1 MFNKR
6 ADGVRIGGMDP
17 IVQIMP
23 YLMPMRCDSQ
33 VFLKHQI
40 DLSKMNAYI
49 KEQRDTKGERIS
61 HMELIIAAYI
71 RALSCNPNINRFI
84 MNKKYYSRNN
94 CTVSFNVLKDPKD
107 ADQGETV
114 VKLKFDLTDTVYDVR
129 DRVDAGI
136 AANRGDQ
143 PKNFLDTLAAGL
155 LKVPGLPTLIVG
167 LVRLL
172 DALNMTPKILVDELP
187 FYSGMYVTN
196 TASIGLTDVY
206 HHIYNFGNVSIFLSM
221 GKPERVA
228 VTDREGTRMKRYLP
242 IGITVDER
250 VCSGAHYA
258 LFFSD
263 MKHFLDHPE
272 LLEAAPESV
281 KFDKNCEYHEPKPQK
296 KA

>member
-1 MFNKR
+1 
-6 ADGVRIGGMDP
+6 MDP

-33 VFLKHQI
+33 VFLKHNI
-40 DLSKMNAYI
+40 DLSKLNAYI
-49 KEQRDTKGERIS
+49 KEQRAKGERIS
-61 HMELIIAAYI
+61 HMQIIMAAYL
-71 RALSCNPNINRFI
+71 RALGQNPNINRFI
-84 MNKKYYSRNN
+84 LNKKYYSRNN
-94 CTVSFNVLKDPKD
+94 CSISFNVLKDPTD
-107 ADQGETV
+107 ADKGETV
-114 VKLKFDLTDTVYDVR
+114 VKLKFDLTDTIYDVR
-129 DRVDAGI
+129 DRVEAGI

-143 PKNFLDTLAAGL
+143 PENFLDKLAAGL
-155 LKVPGLPTLIVG
+155 LKVPGLPALIVG
-167 LVRLL
+167 IVKFL
-172 DALNMTPKILVDELP
+172 DAVNMTPRVLVDELP
-187 FYSGMYVTN
+187 FYSSMYVTN

-221 GKPERVA
+221 GKPERIA

-272 LLEAAPESV
+272 LLETAPESV
-281 KFDKNCEYHEPKPQK
+281 KFDKNCEYHVPKPVK
-296 KA
+296 E

>member
-6 ADGVRIGGMDP
+6 ADGIRIGGMDP

-33 VFLKHQI
+33 VFLKHNI
-40 DLSKMNAYI
+40 DLSKLNAYI
-49 KEQRDTKGERIS
+49 KEQRAKGERIS
-61 HMELIIAAYI
+61 HMQIIMAAYL
-71 RALSCNPNINRFI
+71 RALGQNPNINRFI
-84 MNKKYYSRNN
+84 LNKKYYSRNN
-94 CTVSFNVLKDPKD
+94 CSISFNVLKDPTD
-107 ADQGETV
+107 ADKGETV
-114 VKLKFDLTDTVYDVR
+114 VKLKFDLTDTIYDVR
-129 DRVDAGI
+129 DRVEAGI

-143 PKNFLDTLAAGL
+143 PENFLDKLAAGL
-155 LKVPGLPTLIVG
+155 LKVPGLPALIVG
-167 LVRLL
+167 IVKFL
-172 DALNMTPKILVDELP
+172 DAVNMTPRVLVDELP
-187 FYSGMYVTN
+187 FYSSMYVTN

-221 GKPERVA
+221 GKPERIA

-272 LLEAAPESV
+272 LLETAPESV
-281 KFDKNCEYHEPKPQK
+281 KFDKNCEYHVPKPVK
-296 KA
+296 E